1 METVIST
8 GGSRMRI
15 QSRDGLYAFLFLLPA
30 LLLGGVFFAYPI
42 LNTIWLSF
50 NKVDRFGRIEEFVGV
65 SNFGRV
71 LAEAAFRE
79 SLWRTLQWTIG
90 VVAITT
96 VLALFLAVMLNR
108 SFPGRAMVRG
118 LLLLP
123 WAASLV
129 VTTLLWRWMANPD
142 FGAIGRAA
150 ESLGLNVGRVEWL
163 ANPQLSFPL
172 MMWIAIWVSLP
183 PTTLIILAGLQSI
196 PADIY
201 EAASLDNA
209 SGLRVFF
216 DMTLPMLRPI
226 LALSILL
233 NVIFV
238 FNSFPIIWV
247 LTEGGPAGQT
257 NTLVTYMYTLGFRL
271 YDMGGAAA
279 VSVIMFG
286 LLLAFAIFHT
296 RFFSKSNLE
305 A

>member
-1 METVIST
+1 MKTREPRARFLSRETLQAV
-8 GGSRMRI
+8 
-15 QSRDGLYAFLFLLPA
+15 LFLLPA
-30 LLLGGVFFAYPI
+30 LVLGGVFFAYPI
-42 LNTIWLSF
+42 LNTIWLAF
-50 NKVDRFGRIEEFVGV
+50 NKVDRFGRVEEFVGIG
-65 SNFGRV
+65 NFGRI
-71 LAEAAFRE
+71 LGEQAFRE
-79 SLWRTLQWTIG
+79 SLWRTLQWTVG
-90 VVAITT
+90 VVAVTT
-96 VLALFLAVMLNR
+96 ILALFLAVMLNR
-108 SFPGRAMVRG
+108 KFPGRAIVRG

-150 ESLGLNVGRVEWL
+150 ESMGLNVGRVEWL
-163 ANPQLSFPL
+163 ANAELSFPL

-209 SGLRVFF
+209 GGFRTFL
-216 DMTLPMLRPI
+216 DMTVPMLRPI

-296 RFFSKSNLE
+296 RFFWKSNLE
-305 A
+305 T

>member
-1 METVIST
+1 MGTR
-8 GGSRMRI
+8 GSRTRI
-15 QSRDGLYAFLFLLPA
+15 SSRESLAALLMLLPA
-30 LLLGGVFFAYPI
+30 LLLGGIFFAYPI

-50 NKVDRFGRIEEFVGV
+50 NDVDRFGRVEDFVGLD
-65 SNFGRV
+65 NYFRV
-71 LAEAAFRE
+71 IADEAFQA
-79 SLWRTLQWTIG
+79 SLWRTLIWTIG

-96 VLALFLAVMLNR
+96 GLALFLAVMLNR
-108 SFPGRAMVRG
+108 RFPGRAIVRG

-142 FGAIGRAA
+142 FGAIGRAS
-150 ESLGLNVGRVEWL
+150 ELVGLDLGRVEWL
-163 ANPQLSFPL
+163 ANAQLSFPL

-183 PTTLIILAGLQSI
+183 PTTLILLAGLQSI
-196 PADIY
+196 PGEIY

-209 SGLRVFF
+209 RGMRTFI
-216 DMTLPMLRPI
+216 DMTLPMLRPL

-257 NTLVTYMYTLGFRL
+257 NTLVTYLYTQGFRL

-279 VSVIMFG
+279 VSVVMF
-286 LLLAFAIFHT
+286 LLLLTFAIVHT
-296 RFFSKSNLE
+296 RFAWKSNLE
-305 A
+305 S